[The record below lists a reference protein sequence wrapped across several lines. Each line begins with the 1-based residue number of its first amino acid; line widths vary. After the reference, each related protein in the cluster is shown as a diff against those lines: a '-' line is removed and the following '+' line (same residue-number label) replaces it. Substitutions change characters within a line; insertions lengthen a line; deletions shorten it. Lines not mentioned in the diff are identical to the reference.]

1 MYFHIHIETNSNK
14 LKLVLISNFL
24 RSSSSK
30 TKMNKHHNRRYVNT
44 RKYKKQNSSHEKN
57 NFAKVFKN
65 LTRNLKIML
74 LDQTK

>member
-1 MYFHIHIETNSNK
+1 
-14 LKLVLISNFL
+14 
-24 RSSSSK
+24 
-30 TKMNKHHNRRYVNT
+30 MNKHHKRRCVNT

-57 NFAKVFKN
+57 NFVKVFKN